1 MSFKRVI
8 LPEKF
13 FTGDDLTRAMAGI
26 GMRVATSSPL
36 KNPNIEDV
44 LLSASMEGLKK
55 DWRTLSLVVD
65 WFQKHS
71 SIINVD
77 RLTRALIELKD
88 NKLLLAFWSALAK
101 TTGHDLRFKRMR
113 SIYKGKPILLGD
125 QASELLLKRNG
136 EDERFQKSGLLVPNN
151 LLRVRPNDILDIKE
165 LVKLHL
171 GIYYRVLIGPTYRAD
186 CFTKLNNN
194 FECVPSETARF
205 AYSSFK
211 TAWDAIHDWEYLKRL

>member
-13 FTGDDLTRAMAGI
+13 FTGDELTRAMAGI
-26 GMRVATSSPL
+26 GMRVSTSSPL

-44 LLSASMEGLKK
+44 LLSASLEGLNKN
-55 DWRTLSLVVD
+55 WRTLSLVVD

-88 NKLLLAFWSALAK
+88 NKLLMAFWSALAK

-113 SIYKGKPILLGD
+113 GFYKGKPIVLGGPS
-125 QASELLLKRNG
+125 AELLLKRNG

-151 LLRVRPNDILDIKE
+151 LLRVRANDIQDIKE
-165 LVKLHL
+165 LVQLHL
-171 GIYYRVLIGPTYRAD
+171 GVYYRVLIGPTYRAD
-186 CFTKLNNN
+186 CFAN
-194 FECVPSETARF
+194 FEMKNVSTPSDAARTT
-205 AYSSFK
+205 YSAFK
-211 TAWDAIHDWEYLKRL
+211 TAWDAIQDWAKLSIQ

>member
-13 FTGDDLTRAMAGI
+13 FTGDELTRAMAGI

-44 LLSASMEGLKK
+44 LLSASMEGLNK

-101 TTGHDLRFKRMR
+101 TTGYDLRFKRMR
-113 SIYKGKPILLGD
+113 CLYKGNPILLGGPT
-125 QASELLLKRNG
+125 SEMLIKKNG
-136 EDERFQKSGLLVPNN
+136 EDERFQKSSLLVPNN
-151 LLRVRPNDILDIKE
+151 LLRTRLSDVLDIKE
-165 LVKLHL
+165 LVQFHL

-186 CFTKLNNN
+186 CF
-194 FECVPSETARF
+194 ARLKSSDNSMISVV
-205 AYSSFK
+205 ARSTYSSFK
-211 TAWDAIHDWEYLKRL
+211 TAWDSSRDWLTINS